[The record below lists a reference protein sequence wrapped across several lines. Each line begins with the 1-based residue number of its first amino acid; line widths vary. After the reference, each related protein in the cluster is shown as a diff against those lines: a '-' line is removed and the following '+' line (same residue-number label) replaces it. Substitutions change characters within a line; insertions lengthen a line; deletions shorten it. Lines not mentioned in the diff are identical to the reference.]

1 MKALNLDYLDNVQAY
16 CDKVSHQ
23 KEFGYNEH
31 DAEWDDTPLG
41 RIGAQ
46 LDVISASIEEI
57 REIYDN
63 AVMGMGK
70 SV

>member
-23 KEFGYNEH
+23 KEFGYNEIH
-31 DAEWDDTPLG
+31 AEWDDTPLG

-63 AVMGMGK
+63 AVMGIG
-70 SV
+70 

>member
-16 CDKVSHQ
+16 CDKVAYQ
-23 KEFGYNEH
+23 KEFGYNEQ
-31 DAEWDDTPLG
+31 DASFDDTPLG
-41 RIGAQ
+41 RIGSQ
-46 LDVISASIEEI
+46 LSVISGCIEEI
-57 REIYDN
+57 REIFDD

>member
-23 KEFGYNEH
+23 KEFGYNETS
-31 DAEWDDTPLG
+31 AEWDDSPLG

-57 REIYDN
+57 REIYDS
-63 AVMGMGK
+63 AVM
-70 SV
+70 SI

>member
-23 KEFGYNEH
+23 NEFGYNEH
-31 DAEWDDTPLG
+31 DAEWDETPLG

-57 REIYDN
+57 REIYSQ
-63 AVMGMGK
+63 AVI
-70 SV
+70 SVGQIR